1 MGPTLQRLLSNP
13 ALRLLHSQIKDDM
26 MGNTQVSTGGHAN
39 RSARRGSTLAAVLLI
54 LPLALAAS
62 GALAQAVDEGVAPVA
77 SDPVVEPAPV
87 APAEAAPAEAA
98 PVAEAPH
105 PVEPAPAV
113 APSAPTASQDIAPV
127 AAPDPAPAPTAEPAP
142 VIAQDPAVPAP
153 LPAPAATPAPAP
165 LPPKP
170 VFVNESHAIERQL
183 GARCPN
189 DLAARLATQ
198 GDLLIGACQG
208 SMPAHLAAVLLAIPE
223 AQIHLSRSTR
233 ERQLSQRAWF
243 KAVPGAGER
252 PDFMAVQGD
261 MWIRSFEGADPDST
275 VYLISAPFDC
285 ADGRA
290 LDVEAARPMPVSAG
304 DCRQAYLQERVYRA
318 TGNGA
323 PLDITAEVMPSRPV
337 FNEADRK
344 RYAAQGAQLVLD
356 RSKLQYGPA
365 MRWVVRLDT
374 PGEAADARSYGE
386 WKRAH
391 LGFVVWNG
399 ERFVLRDT
407 VPRNLW
413 ACDPV
418 APGDPACAG
427 YADAG
432 RDPFIVADTALLV
445 GEGTAP

>member
-1 MGPTLQRLLSNP
+1 
-13 ALRLLHSQIKDDM
+13 
-26 MGNTQVSTGGHAN
+26 MGNSLVSTGARAH
-39 RSARRGSTLAAVLLI
+39 RSARRGSTLAALLLM
-54 LPLALAAS
+54 LPLALAALD
-62 GALAQAVDEGVAPVA
+62 AQAQAVDEGAAPAA
-77 SDPVVEPAPV
+77 SVPVVEPAPQ
-87 APAEAAPAEAA
+87 AQAEAAPADVPAVESAATDPAPVTEAPQPVESTPAAA
-98 PVAEAPH
+98 P
-105 PVEPAPAV
+105 
-113 APSAPTASQDIAPV
+113 TV
-127 AAPDPAPAPTAEPAP
+127 AAPAAPQVIAPAAAPEPAPAPTADPAP
-142 VIAQDPAVPAP
+142 VIAQDAAV
-153 LPAPAATPAPAP
+153 PAPAATPIAPPAPAP

-170 VFVNESHAIERQL
+170 VFVNENHAIERQI

-243 KAVPGAGER
+243 KAVPGAGDR

-261 MWIRSFEGADPDST
+261 VWIRSFEGTNPDST

-290 LDVEAARPMPVSAG
+290 LDVDAAQPMPVSAG
-304 DCRQAYLQERVYRA
+304 DCRQAYLQERVYRVS
-318 TGNGA
+318 GSGA
-323 PLDITAEVMPSRPV
+323 PVDITAEAMPSRPV

-365 MRWVVRLDT
+365 MRWVVRLAT
-374 PGEAADARSYGE
+374 PGDAADARSYGE

-413 ACDPV
+413 PCDPV
-418 APGDPACAG
+418 APGDTACAG

-432 RDPFIVADTALLV
+432 RDPFIVADTALVV

>member
-1 MGPTLQRLLSNP
+1 
-13 ALRLLHSQIKDDM
+13 
-26 MGNTQVSTGGHAN
+26 MGNTLVSTGDRAN
-39 RSARRGSTLAAVLLI
+39 RSARRGSTLAALLLI
-54 LPLALAAS
+54 LPMALAAL
-62 GALAQAVDEGVAPVA
+62 GAQAQAVDEGVAPAA
-77 SDPVVEPAPV
+77 SAPVIEPAPV
-87 APAEAAPAEAA
+87 APAEAAPAQVAAPEAAPTQTA
-98 PVAEAPH
+98 PVAEAPQ
-105 PVEPAPAV
+105 PVESAPAA
-113 APSAPTASQDIAPV
+113 APSVSAPAAPQVIAPV
-127 AAPDPAPAPTAEPAP
+127 AAPEPAPAPTADPAP

-153 LPAPAATPAPAP
+153 LPAPAATPIAAPAPAP

-170 VFVNESHAIERQL
+170 VFVNENHAIERQL

-261 MWIRSFEGADPDST
+261 VWIRSFEGTDPDST

-290 LDVEAARPMPVSAG
+290 LDVDAVQPMPVSAG
-304 DCRQAYLQERVYRA
+304 DCRQAYLQERVYRVS
-318 TGNGA
+318 GNGA
-323 PLDITAEVMPSRPV
+323 PVDITTEAMPSRPV
-337 FNEADRK
+337 FSEADRK

-365 MRWVVRLDT
+365 MRWVVRLAT

-391 LGFVVWNG
+391 QGFVVWNG

-413 ACDPV
+413 PCDPV
-418 APGDPACAG
+418 APGDAVCAG

-432 RDPFIVADTALLV
+432 RDPFIVADTALVV